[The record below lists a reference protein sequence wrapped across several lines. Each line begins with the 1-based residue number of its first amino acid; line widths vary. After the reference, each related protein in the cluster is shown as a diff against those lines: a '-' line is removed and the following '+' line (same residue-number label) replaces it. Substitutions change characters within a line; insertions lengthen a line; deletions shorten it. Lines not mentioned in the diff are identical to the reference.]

1 MGMFDYVIISTD
13 MLPVS
18 DEEKIRIGSNP
29 GWQTKSLDNLLSE
42 VYINDSGELNILNFD
57 LEEIPKDVLT
67 IDEDNI
73 LSRSFG
79 DMRRINERLDFISY
93 TGTVVFYTSVSED
106 WYEFTATFVLGK
118 LVSLE

>member
-67 IDEDNI
+67 IVEDSI